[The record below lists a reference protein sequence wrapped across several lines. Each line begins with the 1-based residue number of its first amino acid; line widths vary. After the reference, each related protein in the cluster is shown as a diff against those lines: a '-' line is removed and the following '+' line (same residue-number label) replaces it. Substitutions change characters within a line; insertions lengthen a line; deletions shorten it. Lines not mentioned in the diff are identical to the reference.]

1 MNGSL
6 RQQLQPSMPFLIA
19 GTLFAVSSVHATG
32 LVPPI
37 IAVAAGRHDVELS
50 WLGIGVLLCLLYAIL
65 YYVSAKF
72 LNLSVS
78 LILSLFHLLITVSAV
93 FGLGQLHYIGVRTEQ
108 SPTSYNPELAFL
120 GAHAFALLLF
130 GGLLFFAIVVLSWL
144 LKRPATSH

>member
-1 MNGSL
+1 M
-6 RQQLQPSMPFLIA
+6 
-19 GTLFAVSSVHATG
+19 
-32 LVPPI
+32 
-37 IAVAAGRHDVELS
+37 
-50 WLGIGVLLCLLYAIL
+50 LLCLLYAIL

-78 LILSLFHLLITVSAV
+78 LVLSLFHLLITVSAV
-93 FGLGQLHYIGVRTEQ
+93 FGLGQPHYIGVRTGQ

-144 LKRPATSH
+144 LKRPAKSH